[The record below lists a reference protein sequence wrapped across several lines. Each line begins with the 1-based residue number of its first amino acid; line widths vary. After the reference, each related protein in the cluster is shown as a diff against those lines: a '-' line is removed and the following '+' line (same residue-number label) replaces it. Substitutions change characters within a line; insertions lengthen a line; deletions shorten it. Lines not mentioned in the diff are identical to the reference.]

1 MDQVN
6 FLNPDDNAD
15 GPTFTDMNSI
25 AAVARLGHEPH
36 NQLTALRQ
44 FLGVNRL
51 LHCSK
56 PAGANRASEKDKF
69 QFISICSS
77 CIGPSF
83 STLFPDLSSDQI
95 YEVPLNDIWTAVV
108 NKLSTTSNQSPAR
121 MRLELH
127 TLARE
132 NFPSMKA
139 FCDRVNQIVRKLRA
153 AGKTVTD
160 DEVKGVLILGVDQ
173 DLYAIQIDRWTT
185 NEDDFSVSTIADE
198 LIVLEREHAKR
209 AVPSTYALVA
219 ARNVL
224 ERRGLTVVDPTI
236 PQNPQPAPQQQSN
249 PVQSPPVESPP
260 TPAWRQRGAPTPAP
274 ARSPAPTRK
283 SGRPHCPYCSK
294 LGHSED
300 VCFVKMK
307 DLRDQIKA
315 MDAACS
321 AKQLNVPQSALLT
334 VPEAPAQPAP
344 LKAEVSGKADSYF
357 KTNVVPSKQFWY

>member
-6 FLNPDDNAD
+6 FLNPDDTAD
-15 GPTFTDMNSI
+15 GPSFTDMNSI

-36 NQLTALRQ
+36 NQLVALRQ

-56 PAGANRASEKDKF
+56 PTGANRASEKDKF

-83 STLFPDLSSDQI
+83 SSLFPDLSDDEI
-95 YEVPLNDIWTAVV
+95 YDIPLNDIWTAVV

-139 FCDRVNQIVRKLRA
+139 FCDRVNQIVRKIRA
-153 AGKTVTD
+153 TGKTITD

-236 PQNPQPAPQQQSN
+236 PQNPQPAPQQQS
-249 PVQSPPVESPP
+249 PPAQ
-260 TPAWRQRGAPTPAP
+260 TQQQQRGTSTPAP
-274 ARSPAPTRK
+274 ARRG
-283 SGRPHCPYCSK
+283 GRPTCPYCSK
-294 LGHSED
+294 GGHSED
-300 VCFVKMK
+300 VCFAKMK
-307 DLRDQIKA
+307 DLRDQLKS

-321 AKQLNVPQSALLT
+321 AKRVAVPAAVTNAALLA
-334 VPEAPAQPAP
+334 VPESPVQPAP
-344 LKAEVSGKADSYF
+344 LMAEVSDKADSYF
-357 KTNVVPSKQFWY
+357 KKNLVPSGKFWY